1 MQAVKAAVVVDSNE
15 YTRDELRLALYEHT
29 GYRLEAK
36 RFYPWLPYCL
46 IRKKALYTERD
57 LAKLVFVAQFIQR
70 VRSLELA
77 RDALI
82 QDIKQNPQKYPYPE
96 EMPNAN

>member
-1 MQAVKAAVVVDSNE
+1 MQAVKATVVVNSDG

-29 GYRLEAK
+29 SYRLEAK
-36 RFYPWLPYCL
+36 QFYPWLPYCL
-46 IRKKALYTERD
+46 SRRKALYSERD
-57 LAKLVFVAQFIQR
+57 LAKFVFVAQFIKR

-82 QDIKQNPQKYPYPE
+82 EDIQQNPHKYPE
-96 EMPNAN
+96 EMLNVN